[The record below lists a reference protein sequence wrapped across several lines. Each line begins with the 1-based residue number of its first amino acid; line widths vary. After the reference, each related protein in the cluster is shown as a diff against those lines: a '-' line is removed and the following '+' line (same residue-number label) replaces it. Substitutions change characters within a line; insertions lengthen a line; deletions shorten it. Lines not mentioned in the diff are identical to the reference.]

1 MRMNFSFFHTTVDTL
16 KLHWNDDY
24 KKFHIILGGR
34 VRSGGE
40 GGGEDSM
47 MAEPGVIQVTPQ
59 DKEAI
64 ERVRKSIIDKFYWK
78 YNSLL
83 LLFFYFFS

>member
-1 MRMNFSFFHTTVDTL
+1 MYT
-16 KLHWNDDY
+16 Y
-24 KKFHIILGGR
+24 IIQIYVYLGGR

-47 MAEPGVIQVTPQ
+47 MTEPGVIQVTPQ

-64 ERVRKSIIDKFYWK
+64 ERVRKS
-78 YNSLL
+78 
-83 LLFFYFFS
+83 